1 MNKND
6 VALSSYL
13 RELGVTRE
21 HVRQLEAAALGK
33 LRRAFKKTPGS
44 DRNRASRR
52 RVKRHRK
59 KISSLVKCSPPNS
72 GDRGVTQQTM
82 NANDADISGESQR
95 ELAAGVLKQAAQDL
109 RRFHGATS
117 KSSENFTAVLM
128 VG

>member
-21 HVRQLEAAALGK
+21 PVRQLEAAALGK

-52 RVKRHRK
+52 RVKRHPQK
-59 KISSLVKCSPPNS
+59 NL
-72 GDRGVTQQTM
+72 
-82 NANDADISGESQR
+82 
-95 ELAAGVLKQAAQDL
+95 
-109 RRFHGATS
+109 
-117 KSSENFTAVLM
+117 KSSEM
-128 VG
+128 